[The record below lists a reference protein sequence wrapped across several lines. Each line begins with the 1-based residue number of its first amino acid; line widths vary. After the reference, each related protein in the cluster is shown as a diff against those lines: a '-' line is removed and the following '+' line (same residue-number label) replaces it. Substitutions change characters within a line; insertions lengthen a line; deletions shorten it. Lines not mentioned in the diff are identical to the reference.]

1 MAVSSGNGRLSWL
14 LCSVVAAGFLA
25 HGSVA
30 FATPPQ
36 TDGNDL
42 SVLRRIQAA
51 AQKLDYSG
59 TYTYQQGSFMQ
70 SSRLTHVVDATGE
83 HERLEILDGV
93 PTEFIRH
100 NEEVQCLIPDK
111 QLIVIEDRPT
121 RERFPGVLLGSVEA
135 LGDRYRLSIKPEP
148 QRVADRDC
156 QAISL
161 TPVDSE
167 RYGYLL
173 CADVESGLLLK
184 AKTVDANGE
193 VLEQL
198 AFTSLT
204 VGVGVDR
211 SKLKSKWSTKDWTV
225 QRTKVTPIDLA
236 SMGWNVGEVS
246 GFRKVTEVK
255 RSMGERSDVKQ
266 LVMAD
271 GMAAISVFIEP
282 ATDSHPQ
289 ASGSMSRGAIHVFG
303 RRYGEYWL
311 TVLGEAPPE
320 TVRKVADSIVH
331 QPASK

>member
-1 MAVSSGNGRLSWL
+1 MLVSSGNGRLSWL
-14 LCSVVAAGFLA
+14 LRSVLAAGFLA
-25 HGSVA
+25 HGGLA
-30 FATPPQ
+30 LAAPPVV
-36 TDGNDL
+36 DGSDM

-59 TYTYQQGSFMQ
+59 TFTYQQGSFMQ
-70 SSRLTHVVDATGE
+70 SSRITHMVDGTGE

-111 QLIVIEDRPT
+111 QLILVEDRPA
-121 RERFPGVLLGSVEA
+121 RERFPGVLLGSVEE
-135 LGDRYRLSIKPEP
+135 LGDRYRLSVKPEP

-161 TPVDSE
+161 TPVDND

-184 AKTVDANGE
+184 AKTVDADGE

-204 VGVGVDR
+204 VGGVIDPAR
-211 SKLKSKWSTKDWTV
+211 LKSKWSTKDWTV

-236 SMGWNVGEVS
+236 ALGWSVGEIA
-246 GFRKVTEVK
+246 GFHKVTEVK
-255 RSMGERSDVKQ
+255 RSMGERADVKQ
-266 LVMAD
+266 LVLAD

-289 ASGSMSRGAIHVFG
+289 VSGSGSRGAIHVFG

-311 TVLGEAPPE
+311 TVLGEAPPA

-331 QPASK
+331 TPIK

>member
-1 MAVSSGNGRLSWL
+1 MVVSSGNGRLSWL
-14 LCSVVAAGFLA
+14 LCSVLAAGFLA
-25 HGSVA
+25 HGGLA
-30 FATPPQ
+30 LAAPPASS
-36 TDGNDL
+36 DNDL
-42 SVLRRIQAA
+42 TVLRRIQAA

-59 TYTYQQGSFMQ
+59 TFTYQQGGFMQ
-70 SSRLTHVVDATGE
+70 SSRLTHVVDGTGE

-111 QLIVIEDRPT
+111 QLILVEDRPA

-135 LGDRYRLSIKPEP
+135 LGDRYRLSVKPEP

-156 QAISL
+156 QQISL
-161 TPVDSE
+161 TPVDAD

-184 AKTVDANGE
+184 AKTVDAAGE

-204 VGVGVDR
+204 VGAGVDR
-211 SKLKSKWSTKDWTV
+211 SKLKSKWQTKDWTV
-225 QRTKVTPIDLA
+225 QRTRVTPIDLA
-236 SMGWNVGEVS
+236 SLGWTVGEVA
-246 GFRKVTEVK
+246 GFHKVTEVK
-255 RSMGERSDVKQ
+255 RSMGDRADVKQ
-266 LVMAD
+266 LVLAD

-282 ATDSHPQ
+282 ATDMHPQ
-289 ASGSMSRGAIHVFG
+289 VSGSSSRGAIHVFG

-311 TVLGEAPPE
+311 TVLGEAPPA

-331 QPASK
+331 NPR